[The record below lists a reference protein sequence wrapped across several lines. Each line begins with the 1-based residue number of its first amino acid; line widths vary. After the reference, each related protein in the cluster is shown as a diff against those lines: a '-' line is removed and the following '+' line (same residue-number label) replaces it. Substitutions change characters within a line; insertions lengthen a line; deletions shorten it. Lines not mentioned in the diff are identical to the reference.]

1 MRAVV
6 ALVLAVLAGCRTV
19 YEDTEFRVLRP
30 PGLRGPWIG
39 LAADGLTYYRL
50 VLAEEG
56 TGLCA
61 TAAGKDEKLYRVRT
75 WSLDRGS
82 RLTVHLEL
90 VAGGAPEARP
100 LLVLHGTAHP
110 ARLELQVLEV
120 HRVTFWREKDLL
132 ANRERLRARM
142 RSP

>member
-6 ALVLAVLAGCRTV
+6 ALVLAVLAGCLSAT
-19 YEDTEFRVLRP
+19 TEFRVLRP

-82 RLTVHLEL
+82 GLTVHLEL

-142 RSP
+142 RRP

>member
-1 MRAVV
+1 MRAAL
-6 ALVLAVLAGCRTV
+6 ALVLAVLAGCLSPR
-19 YEDTEFRVLRP
+19 TEFGVLRP

-82 RLTVHLEL
+82 CLTVHLEL

-110 ARLELQVLEV
+110 ARLELQVLEA

-142 RSP
+142 RRP